1 VEKVTVYVIV
11 RHPRAFERSAS
22 DANDLVLVPLNLEAA
37 FAQEFVR
44 KRSLAGHYPDS
55 YLNYIALDVPD
66 ESIVL
71 SEAFLY
77 WRQAKVLWGRSW
89 SNISHVFFVLDSVG
103 IVLYGGE
110 TEAVMI
116 PCGSEQCAMRVYSAL
131 ANNAHRMGYPSHVIP
146 LDLITQESTLSEAGR
161 DNLMNRRMQA
171 ASLAGMMDNYR
182 FGNANKTTLKKVG
195 GHEAAVFKRMEAVL
209 NAGYSSWA
217 QLDEAVW
224 RLVWEWDCSHVA
236 LQASRC
242 CATLIINRSRS
253 PLQIARVQIVVGR
266 NVLLMGSP
274 ATGFDADSR

>member
-1 VEKVTVYVIV
+1 
-11 RHPRAFERSAS
+11 
-22 DANDLVLVPLNLEAA
+22 
-37 FAQEFVR
+37 
-44 KRSLAGHYPDS
+44 
-55 YLNYIALDVPD
+55 
-66 ESIVL
+66 
-71 SEAFLY
+71 
-77 WRQAKVLWGRSW
+77 
-89 SNISHVFFVLDSVG
+89 
-103 IVLYGGE
+103 
-110 TEAVMI
+110 
-116 PCGSEQCAMRVYSAL
+116 
-131 ANNAHRMGYPSHVIP
+131 
-146 LDLITQESTLSEAGR
+146 
-161 DNLMNRRMQA
+161 
-171 ASLAGMMDNYR
+171 MDNYR

-274 ATGFDADSR
+274 ATGFDADSRWDTVYPLCYPLCCPVNCPVYCPVYCPLYSATHCSLCPPLCCNVMWWILHDDTSSLSPSTPYNHL